1 MGAETVIKLGNVHL
15 TYSAFEWPKYR
26 GTVAR
31 AVEIDVPGEYFDRLK
46 ALASSLG
53 GQATFLEISGPG
65 SAGATPSK
73 ATVKIEGVYI
83 DRVIRMSD
91 ALTRVILYDRRFVL
105 SRYIASKDFNIQFG
119 DDYLEDTRFE
129 KYQAAIQEFID
140 SRPGTESNFAE
151 FVNPESRNAPDGLHV
166 SGLTF
171 AAGLGDVLERY
182 GMSLTVWN
190 DGKLRI
196 VEMGDANDKGNLPK
210 KTDYSW
216 NVEPGWTFTDS
227 YICGK
232 PAFVYVYYPERH
244 CLRLRGSDPNA
255 SIAYSGPPELRLEL
269 EQVYKTR
276 DGDGKPAYL
285 TLEELLEAHN
295 FSSTLITDADIC
307 NAYMT
312 ENFDGT
318 ALYSEIATLD
328 GQAVIDS
335 ISECWRTLWR
345 VKPVGDKAKV
355 GGWKDWVFGKINPD
369 GSVQP
374 VVVECQWVEFLQ
386 SPHLPETAAGQPLP
400 DTLIGAAMTLN
411 HESPAPFTAAWEGGD
426 PSLGIIR
433 LDRKKLPDG
442 AIAVPGK
449 LRDPLTI
456 KQVQKIE
463 SGDGKKYDPNTEGGN
478 DALWEYVASEPRS
491 KARFVQ
497 SFDIAVYVCATRMMP
512 NNETRWHQESVEGFP
527 DADIGYVEL
536 PVSGD
541 VYCIRDYVNTE
552 EVTHNVDADQVGQP
566 PATIDPDHQPLSDGL
581 GQILNLAEVENDA
594 ETRADVWKSTH
605 MSGIDGFGVAESIP
619 AFLDVEVR
627 GCISEVVLMV
637 DNEEVKTRI
646 SAGNLSDNDARNRKA
661 QKRIV
666 ERRFK
671 TRGAV

>member
-1 MGAETVIKLGNVHL
+1 MGAETVIKLGGIHL

-53 GQATFLEISGPG
+53 GDATYLEISGPG
-65 SAGATPSK
+65 GAGATPSST
-73 ATVKIEGVYI
+73 TVTIQGVYI

-105 SRYIASKDFNIQFG
+105 SRYVSSLDFNIQFG
-119 DDYLEDTRFE
+119 DGYLDETRFE
-129 KYQAAIQEFID
+129 KYQAALQEFMD
-140 SRPGTESNFAE
+140 SRPGAEFNFAE
-151 FVNPESRNAPDGLHV
+151 FVNPESRNAPDGLHI

-196 VEMGDANDKGNLPK
+196 VEMGSAQDKSKLPK

-216 NVEPGWTFTDS
+216 NIEPGWTFTDS

-232 PAFVYVYYPERH
+232 PAFIYVYYPERH

-255 SIAYSGPPELRLEL
+255 TVSYDGPPELRLEL
-269 EQVYKTR
+269 QQVYKTKNAS
-276 DGDGKPAYL
+276 GTPAYL
-285 TLEELLEAHN
+285 TLEELLQAHN

-335 ISECWRTLWR
+335 IHECWRTLYR
-345 VKPVGDKAKV
+345 VSAVGGKAKI
-355 GGWKDWVFGKINPD
+355 GGWKDWAFGKINPD

-374 VVVECQWVEFLQ
+374 VVVECQWVQFLE
-386 SPHLPETAAGQPLP
+386 SPHLPETAAGQPVP
-400 DTLIGAAMTLN
+400 DTLIGAAMTIN

-426 PSLGIIR
+426 PALGIIR
-433 LDRKKLPDG
+433 LERKKLPDQ

-449 LRDPLTI
+449 LREPLEI
-456 KQVQKIE
+456 KKVQKIE
-463 SGDGKKYDPNTEGGN
+463 SGDGTKYDPNSGGGN

-512 NNETRWHQESVEGFP
+512 NNETRWHQESVEGFQ
-527 DADIGYVEL
+527 DANIGYVEL

-552 EVTHNVDADQVGQP
+552 PVTHPVDGDQVGQAP
-566 PATIDPDHQPLSDGL
+566 SAVDSGHGPLSDGL
-581 GQILNLAEVENDA
+581 GEILNLEEIEADAEARAEV
-594 ETRADVWKSTH
+594 WKATH
-605 MSGIDGFGVAESIP
+605 MSGIDGFGVAESIM
-619 AFLDVEVR
+619 AFANTEVR
-627 GCISEVVLMV
+627 GCICEVVLMV

-646 SAGNLSDNDARNRKA
+646 AAGNLSDNDARNRKA

-666 ERRFK
+666 QRRFK
-671 TRGAV
+671 AQGAV